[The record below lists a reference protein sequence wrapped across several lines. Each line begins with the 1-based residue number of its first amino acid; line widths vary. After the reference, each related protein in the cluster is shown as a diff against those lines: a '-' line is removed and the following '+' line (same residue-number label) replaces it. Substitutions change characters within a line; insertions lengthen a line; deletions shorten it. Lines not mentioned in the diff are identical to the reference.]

1 MDLDHNILAVVEPAL
16 MPTEIKIESLGEESG
31 GDKQTKNMG
40 NIEPFIKVNKYVFGR
55 AQVRYVNLT
64 LSGVLPRCVV
74 EVEDTKGGFEVDSY
88 PRDGDVF
95 TLLINS
101 KNQSTF
107 KSIHMDFSITNI
119 SATKAVEGEPASIVM
134 DGVVKIPKIFGENC
148 QKLDSASSLDH
159 MEMVARELKIGL
171 ATNIDAT
178 DDTMA
183 RIQAY
188 ETYLEFIKS
197 IVFDSYISDDAFQKY
212 YIDQY
217 YYLNYVEVNKI
228 FNSSNPSISE
238 LQASLASSQVSYG
251 EDGSTEGEDP
261 DDAEMPLLLT
271 NLRNMKGLNNYVE
284 EVEIINNSNKISLK
298 AGNKRN
304 VMIYENNS
312 EDERLQKF
320 DIEPLTSTNI
330 SDIEE
335 PLKGRRGEEDYQDN
349 VKYKYI
355 GRQDT
360 GEDGLGNV
368 HPNSVF
374 AKLHNK
380 QNEMETQK
388 MKVKVTLN
396 SFNPSIYKY
405 QKIPL
410 LMYHYDG
417 QKIAQ
422 ANFTKLE
429 QEENGFNDEMLG
441 IGNEPAVNSKEEELP
456 RQMIDRFL
464 TGFYIIEN
472 IDITY
477 DSSVGLTQEVT
488 LIRREWPTKMADLR
502 QSE

>member
-1 MDLDHNILAVVEPAL
+1 MELDHNILAVVEPAL
-16 MPTEIKIESLGEESG
+16 MPTEIKIYAAGEEGG

-40 NIEPFIKVNKYVFGR
+40 NIEPFIMVNKYTFGR
-55 AQVRYVNLT
+55 QQVRLVDLNLD
-64 LSGVLPRCVV
+64 GVVPSCIV
-74 EVEDTKGGFEVDSY
+74 EVEDTKKGFEVDSY

-101 KNQSTF
+101 KNQETF
-107 KSIHMDFSITNI
+107 KSIHMDFTITNI
-119 SATKAVEGEPASIVM
+119 SASKAIEGEGAIIVM
-134 DGVVKIPKIFGENC
+134 SGMCKIPKLFGENC

-159 MEMVARELKIGL
+159 MELVARELKLGL

-178 DDTMA
+178 DDTMS

-197 IVFDSYISDDAFQKY
+197 IVQDSYISDDSFQKY

-217 YYLNYVEVNKI
+217 YYLNYVEVNRI

-238 LQASLASSQVSYG
+238 LQDSLVSSAVSYG
-251 EDGSTEGEDP
+251 ERGSQDGEDP
-261 DDAEMPLLLT
+261 DNAEMPLLLT
-271 NLRNMKGLNNYVE
+271 NLQKLKGLNNYVE
-284 EVEIINNSNKISLK
+284 EVEIINNSNQISLA

-304 VMIYENNS
+304 VMIYDNNS
-312 EDERLQKF
+312 DSDRLQKF
-320 DIEPLTSTNI
+320 DIEPLTSTNL
-330 SDIEE
+330 SDIDE
-335 PLKGRRGEEDYQDN
+335 PLKGRRSEEDYLDN

-355 GRQDT
+355 GRQNA

-380 QNEMETQK
+380 QNELETQK
-388 MKVKVTLN
+388 IKVKVTLS
-396 SFNPSIYKY
+396 SFNPSLYKY

-417 QKIAQ
+417 GKIRQ
-422 ANFTKLE
+422 AEVNKFE
-429 QEENGFNDEMLG
+429 QEENGFNDDMLG
-441 IGNEPAVNSKEEELP
+441 MKNDNKEEGSP
-456 RQMIDRFL
+456 TQMIDRFL
-464 TGFYIIEN
+464 TGYYIIEN
-472 IDITY
+472 ININY
-477 DSSVGLTQEVT
+477 DSSIGLTQEVT

-502 QSE
+502 QP

>member
-16 MPTEIKIESLGEESG
+16 MPTEIKIYAAGEEEG
-31 GDKQTKNMG
+31 GDKITKQMG

-55 AQVRYVNLT
+55 NQVRSVDLT
-64 LSGVLPRCVV
+64 LSGVVPRCVV
-74 EVEDTKGGFEVDSY
+74 EVEDTKSGFEVDSY

-101 KNQSTF
+101 KNQETF

-119 SATKAVEGEPASIVM
+119 IAGKGVEGAPALITM
-134 DGVVKIPKIFGENC
+134 EGIAKIPKLFGENC
-148 QKLDSASSLDH
+148 QKLDNAGSLDH
-159 MEMVARELKIGL
+159 MEMVARELKLGL
-171 ATNIDAT
+171 ATNIDET

-197 IVFDSYISDDAFQKY
+197 IAEDSYISDDAFQKY

-217 YYLNYVEVNKI
+217 YYLNYVEVNRI
-228 FNSSNPSISE
+228 FNSSNPSIEE
-238 LQASLASSQVSYG
+238 LQQSLASSSQSYG
-251 EDGSTEGEDP
+251 EKGNADGPDP
-261 DDAEMPLLLT
+261 DNAEMPLLLT
-271 NLRNMKGLNNYVE
+271 NFLEVKGLNIYVE
-284 EVEIINNSNKISLK
+284 EVEVINNSNKISLK

-304 VMIYENNS
+304 VMIYDDNG
-312 EDERLQKF
+312 EDSERLQQF
-320 DIEPLTSTNI
+320 DIEPLSSTNLR
-330 SDIEE
+330 DIEE
-335 PLKGRRGEEDYQDN
+335 PLKGKRDEEDYQDN

-368 HPNSVF
+368 HSSSVF

-396 SFNPSIYKY
+396 SFNPALYKY

-417 QKIAQ
+417 QKIGHATL
-422 ANFTKLE
+422 TKME
-429 QEENGFNDEMLG
+429 HEEAGFNEQSLG
-441 IGNEPAVNSKEEELP
+441 LKSEDTGEGQPS
-456 RQMIDRFL
+456 QMMDRFL

-477 DSSVGLTQEVT
+477 DSTVGLTQEVT

-502 QSE
+502 TPE

>member
-16 MPTEIKIESLGEESG
+16 MPTEIKIYAAGEEEG
-31 GDKQTKNMG
+31 GDKITKQMG

-55 AQVRYVNLT
+55 NQVRSVDLT
-64 LSGVLPRCVV
+64 LSGVVPRCVV
-74 EVEDTKGGFEVDSY
+74 EVEDTKSGFEVDSY

-101 KNQSTF
+101 KNQETF

-119 SATKAVEGEPASIVM
+119 IASKGVEGAPALITM
-134 DGVVKIPKIFGENC
+134 EGIAKIPKLFGENC
-148 QKLDSASSLDH
+148 QKLDNAGSLDH
-159 MEMVARELKIGL
+159 MEMVARELKLGL
-171 ATNIDAT
+171 ATNIDET

-197 IVFDSYISDDAFQKY
+197 IAEDSYISDDAFQKY

-217 YYLNYVEVNKI
+217 YYLNYVEVNRI
-228 FNSSNPSISE
+228 FNSSNPSIEE
-238 LQASLASSQVSYG
+238 LQQSLASSSQSYG
-251 EDGSTEGEDP
+251 ERGNADGPDP
-261 DDAEMPLLLT
+261 DNAEMPLLLT
-271 NLRNMKGLNNYVE
+271 NFLEVKGLNIYVE
-284 EVEIINNSNKISLK
+284 EVEVINNSNKISLK

-304 VMIYENNS
+304 VMIYDDNG
-312 EDERLQKF
+312 EDSERLQQF
-320 DIEPLTSTNI
+320 DIEPLSSTNLR
-330 SDIEE
+330 DIEE
-335 PLKGRRGEEDYQDN
+335 PLKGKRDEEDYQDN

-368 HPNSVF
+368 HSSSVF

-396 SFNPSIYKY
+396 SFNPALYKY

-417 QKIAQ
+417 QKIGHATL
-422 ANFTKLE
+422 TKME
-429 QEENGFNDEMLG
+429 HEEAGFNEQGLG
-441 IGNEPAVNSKEEELP
+441 LKSEDTGEGQPS
-456 RQMIDRFL
+456 QMMDRFL

-477 DSSVGLTQEVT
+477 DSTVGLTQEVT

-502 QSE
+502 TPE

>member
-16 MPTEIKIESLGEESG
+16 MPTEIKIYSAGEEEG
-31 GDKQTKNMG
+31 GDKLTKQMG
-40 NIEPFIKVNKYVFGR
+40 NIEPFIMVNKYTFGR
-55 AQVRYVNLT
+55 NQVRSVSLT
-64 LSGVLPRCVV
+64 LGGIVPKCTV
-74 EVEDTKGGFEVDSY
+74 EVEDTKSGFEVDSY

-101 KNQSTF
+101 KNQETF

-119 SATKAVEGEPASIVM
+119 LASKGVEGQGALITM
-134 DGVVKIPKIFGENC
+134 DGIAKVPKLFGENC
-148 QKLDSASSLDH
+148 QKLDSAGSLDH
-159 MEMVARELKIGL
+159 MEMVARELKLGL
-171 ATNIDAT
+171 ATNIDTT
-178 DDTMA
+178 DDTMP

-188 ETYLEFIKS
+188 ETYLEFIKT
-197 IVFDSYISDDAFQKY
+197 IAEDSYIDDDSFQKY

-217 YYLNYVEVNKI
+217 YYLNFVEVNRI
-228 FNSSNPSISE
+228 FNSSNPSIEE
-238 LQASLASSQVSYG
+238 LQASLASSAQSYG
-251 EDGSTEGEDP
+251 ERGNADGEDP
-261 DDAEMPLLLT
+261 DNADMPLLLT
-271 NLRNMKGLNNYVE
+271 NFLEVKGLNMYVE
-284 EVEIINNSNKISLK
+284 EVEVINNSNKISLK

-304 VMIYENNS
+304 VMIYDNNS
-312 EDERLQKF
+312 SEDRLQQF
-320 DIEPLTSTNI
+320 DIEPLSSTNLR
-330 SDIEE
+330 DIEE
-335 PLKGRRGEEDYQDN
+335 PLKGKRNEEDYQDN

-355 GRQDT
+355 GRQDS

-396 SFNPSIYKY
+396 SFNPSLYKY

-417 QKIAQ
+417 QKIGH
-422 ANFTKLE
+422 ANLTKLE
-429 QEENGFNDEMLG
+429 HEEAGFDEQHLGLKSEDTGEGLPSQML
-441 IGNEPAVNSKEEELP
+441 
-456 RQMIDRFL
+456 DRFL

-477 DSSVGLTQEVT
+477 DSTVGLTQEVT

-502 QSE
+502 TPE